1 MDPKEKLGKA
11 LYHLLEKKHLHD
23 ITVDEI
29 VRDAGLTKEDFER
42 CCKNKKELATGC
54 ISISWPVT
62 AGIS

>member
-29 VRDAGLTKEDFER
+29 VRDAGLKQEDFDR
-42 CCKNKKELATGC
+42 YCK
-54 ISISWPVT
+54 S
-62 AGIS
+62 